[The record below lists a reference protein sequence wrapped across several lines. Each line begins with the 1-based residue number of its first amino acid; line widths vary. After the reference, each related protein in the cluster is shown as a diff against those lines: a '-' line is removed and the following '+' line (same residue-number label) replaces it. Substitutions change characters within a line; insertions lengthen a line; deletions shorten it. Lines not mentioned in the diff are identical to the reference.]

1 VRTRLTAIIAEKRR
15 EISRLKNKGCLNPIG
30 DPLAAARDFK
40 KAISFGDRVSLIA
53 EIKFASPSAGIIRGK
68 RDAST
73 IGRIYE
79 NAGAA
84 AISLLT
90 DKRFFMGDI
99 NDLPK
104 LKRAVS
110 LPVMRKDFIIDEIQL
125 RESCL
130 YGADA
135 VLLIARLLSRSRLD
149 ELLRICKDL
158 GLAALTEVHD
168 RRDLTKAID
177 CGAEILGI
185 NNRNLETFKVS
196 PLTTF
201 ELTPLIPKGRVVV
214 SESGIGTANDV
225 ATLKKTGIS
234 AVLVGSSLMSSENI
248 YHRTKEIADAGLA
261 LRGNES

>member
-1 VRTRLTAIIAEKRR
+1 MHPRLTEIITEKRQ
-15 EISRLKNKGCLNPIG
+15 EIRRLKSNGRLPLIG

-40 KAISFGDRVSLIA
+40 KTISSEDTVSLIA
-53 EIKFASPSAGIIRGK
+53 EIKFASPSAGIIRK
-68 RDAST
+68 ERDVLT

-79 NAGAA
+79 SAGAA

-99 NDLPK
+99 KDLPK

-135 VLLIARLLSRSRLD
+135 VLLIAKLLSKDRLD
-149 ELLRICKDL
+149 ELLRVCKNL
-158 GLAALTEVHD
+158 GLAALTEIHD
-168 RRDLTKAID
+168 RRDLTKAIA

-196 PLTTF
+196 PRTTF

-214 SESGIGTANDV
+214 SESGIRAAKDV
-225 ATLKKTGIS
+225 KALRKTGIS
-234 AVLVGSSLMSSENI
+234 AVLVGSLLMGSENI
-248 YHRTKEIADAGLA
+248 YHRTKEIAAAGRA
-261 LRGNES
+261 LRNNRS